1 MTRVG
6 VVDLGTNTTRLLVAD
21 VEDGRVDELLRRT
34 RITRLGEGV
43 DERRRL
49 LPVPIARV
57 RNCLSEYRRELE
69 GLAAERT
76 LAIAT
81 SAVRDAENSA
91 AFLGEIEWSY
101 GFETRLLS
109 GHEEALLT
117 FRGVA
122 SAREIGDRTLIVD
135 LGGGSTELVVGGPDG
150 VEFHDSL
157 DMGSVRMTERFL
169 PSDPPSEQELSA
181 CAAAV
186 RSLLAERVPDDVRD
200 SLAIAIGVAGTVT
213 TLAAL
218 DLGLDE
224 YDAERVHGH
233 RIPAEGVEA
242 QLRRLASVPLA
253 ERRRIP
259 ALEPERAPVI
269 VAGAVIVR
277 EMLAHFGLPAIEA
290 SERDIMD
297 GAALA
302 AAELPELVK
311 GDAPPGAFTCC

>member
-6 VVDLGTNTTRLLVAD
+6 VVDLGTNTTRLLVAEVD
-21 VEDGRVDELLRRT
+21 GGRVDELLRRT
-34 RITRLGEGV
+34 TITRLGEGV

-69 GLAAERT
+69 ARGVERT

-81 SAVRDAENSA
+81 SAVRAAENGA
-91 AFLGEIEWSY
+91 AFLGEVEWSY
-101 GFETRLLS
+101 GFPTRLLS

-117 FRGVA
+117 FRGVT
-122 SAREIGDRTLIVD
+122 SARAIGHRTLIVD
-135 LGGGSTELVVGGPDG
+135 LGGGSTELVVGGPEG
-150 VEFHDSL
+150 VEFHASI

-169 PSDPPSEQELSA
+169 PSDPPAEDELSA

-186 RSLLAERVPDDVRD
+186 RSLLAERVPDELRG
-200 SLAIAIGVAGTVT
+200 SLETVIGVAGTVT

-218 DLGLDE
+218 DLLLDE
-224 YDAERVHGH
+224 YDPERVHGH
-233 RIPAEGVEA
+233 HVSAEAVEA
-242 QLRRLASVPLA
+242 QLRRLAAVPLA

-277 EMLAHFGLPAIEA
+277 EVLAHFASRGIEA

-302 AAELPELVK
+302 AAALPEAVE
-311 GDAPPGAFTCC
+311 GDAPPGAYTCC